1 MPKNFYMFMNS
12 SFSILHY
19 PFLLL
24 FLIISTFA
32 SAAEIRFHGEPVS
45 CTGTLVLL
53 QDVAEVNGVDAETL
67 RQTVLFAAPASG
79 ERRVV
84 GRVELRALLSQL
96 GINSIKHKI
105 TEPDSLTL
113 LGGNTSPH
121 VSVSQG
127 EAAKRMTSALIE
139 TLEKQIAEAL
149 VVYLDRCAA
158 DNLPWNVTVKLTQE
172 QAYGL
177 ATGGQIVEI
186 TGGSS
191 PLTGQQH
198 FDIRMSK
205 PSVVSVDAV
214 VELPQRA
221 VVVRRSLPKGYI
233 ISASDVELRSVEK
246 FRSEDYF
253 VDLSAVIGM
262 ETTGVVRE
270 FSVLNQS
277 MLRKP
282 ILVRKGDIVTVRSM
296 NNGIIV
302 RVNGKALDDGVK
314 GATILVERIDDDA
327 KPNRNRRSQ
336 DPVPT
341 FTARVADAGVVEVYA
356 TVRRIEN

>member
-1 MPKNFYMFMNS
+1 MRYHS
-12 SFSILHY
+12 LLVLLTIHY
-19 PFLLL
+19 SLLTINYPL
-24 FLIISTFA
+24 
-32 SAAEIRFHGEPVS
+32 SAADIRFRSEPIL

-53 QDVAEVNGVDAETL
+53 EDAAEVSGADAETL
-67 RQTVLFAAPASG
+67 RQTVLFTAPASG
-79 ERRVV
+79 ERRIVDQ
-84 GRVELRALLSQL
+84 VELRNLLAQL
-96 GINSIKHKI
+96 GISGTGHRISAV
-105 TEPDSLTL
+105 DSLTL
-113 LGGNTSPH
+113 LGTSQAKF
-121 VSVSQG
+121 SASQG
-127 EAAKRMTSALIE
+127 EAAKRLTPALIE
-139 TLEKQIAEAL
+139 TLEKQLAEAL
-149 VVYLDRCAA
+149 TVYLDRCAA

-172 QAYGL
+172 QAYSL

-191 PLTGQQH
+191 PLTGQQR

-205 PSVVSVDAV
+205 PSVVSVEAV

-221 VVVRRSLPKGYI
+221 VVVKRSLPKGYI
-233 ISASDVELRSVEK
+233 ISASDVELRIVER

-277 MLRKP
+277 MIRKP

-314 GATILVERIDDDA
+314 GATILVERIDDDT
-327 KPNRNRRSQ
+327 KPNRNRRNQ

-341 FTARVADAGVVEVYA
+341 FTAKVADAGVVEVYA
-356 TVRRIEN
+356 AVRRIDN